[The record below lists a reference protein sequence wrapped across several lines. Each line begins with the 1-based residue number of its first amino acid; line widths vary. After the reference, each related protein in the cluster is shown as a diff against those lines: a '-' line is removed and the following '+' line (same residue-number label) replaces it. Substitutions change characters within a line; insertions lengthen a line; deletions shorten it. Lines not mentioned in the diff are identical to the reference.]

1 MFCMFSSVLV
11 GHLCRIF
18 CRFLAQFS
26 GPVWGH
32 VVCVIIDCMGFFF
45 FLTSHEERDRK
56 RGCEKARLVYS
67 WAGLSFLL
75 SEDYQ
80 RRR

>member
-26 GPVWGH
+26 GPVLGH
-32 VVCVIIDCMGFFF
+32 VVCAIIDCTGFFF
-45 FLTSHEERDRK
+45 FYFIQDFIYIYIYIYTHMREIERKDVRK
-56 RGCEKARLVYS
+56 
-67 WAGLSFLL
+67 
-75 SEDYQ
+75 
-80 RRR
+80 